1 MAKEKEKKEIVKE
14 EEKIEEINCGYIAP
28 ISEIAGLNS
37 GYWLK
42 LKSIVEEVITDLNK
56 EFEKDN
62 KKINFRMVSDNKE
75 SNIIQ
80 ESIIKSLYY
89 DNITICNIS
98 YNNANVLFEL
108 GMRIAFNKPV
118 IIIFDSVE
126 KCPFDISGIR
136 YITYDKNLDYY
147 GIITFKSILKDRIK
161 EDLENKEEGN
171 PYLRV
176 LTNEPFFRTKLDE
189 VEVDK
194 VQEIILEKLS
204 KIEEQLI
211 SDKDNS
217 LNNWF
222 GIFSY
227 KNLEEDFNKSILI
240 QNLLKEDY
248 SKFLKGAIEYI
259 LLKFPDEKENV
270 KYFSYRIQE
279 YYRFNNKLGKELR
292 NELAHSIFTNF
303 TTNK

>member
-1 MAKEKEKKEIVKE
+1 MTEEFEKNE
-14 EEKIEEINCGYIAP
+14 IEEINCGYIAP
-28 ISEIAGLNS
+28 ISEIAGLRPE
-37 GYWLK
+37 YWNK
-42 LKSIVEEVITDLNK
+42 LKNIIEEVINDLNI
-56 EFEKDN
+56 EFEKD
-62 KKINFRMVSDNKE
+62 KKRINFRMVSDNKE

-89 DNITICNIS
+89 DEITICNIS

-108 GMRIAFNKPV
+108 GMRIAFNKPI
-118 IIIFDSVE
+118 IIIFDGVE

-147 GIITFKSILKDRIK
+147 GIITFKNILKDRIR
-161 EDLENKEEGN
+161 EDLENKEEIN
-171 PYLRV
+171 PYLRA
-176 LTNEPFFRTKLDE
+176 LANEFFFRITPNE
-189 VEVDK
+189 VEVNEAQK
-194 VQEIILEKLS
+194 IILEKLN
-204 KIEEQLI
+204 KIEKQLV
-211 SDKDNS
+211 SDKEDS
-217 LNNWF
+217 LNNWL

-227 KNLEEDFNKSILI
+227 KDLEEDFNKSTLI

-248 SKFLKGAIEYI
+248 SKFFKGAREYI
-259 LLKFPDEKENV
+259 LLKFPNEEENI

-279 YYRFNNKLGKELR
+279 YYRLYNKLSEKFR

>member
-1 MAKEKEKKEIVKE
+1 MAEEVEKNE
-14 EEKIEEINCGYIAP
+14 IEEINCGYIAP
-28 ISEIAGLNS
+28 ISEIAGLRPE
-37 GYWLK
+37 YWNK
-42 LKSIVEEVITDLNK
+42 LKSIIGEVIEELNN
-56 EFEKDN
+56 EFEKN
-62 KKINFRMVSDNKE
+62 KKRINFRMVSDNKE

-118 IIIFDSVE
+118 IIIFDSIE
-126 KCPFDISGIR
+126 RCPFDISGIR

-147 GIITFKSILKDRIK
+147 GIITFKNILKDRIK
-161 EDLENKEEGN
+161 EELENKEKLN

-176 LTNEPFFRTKLDE
+176 IANELILFEPKAKEME
-189 VEVDK
+189 VSETEK
-194 VQEIILEKLS
+194 IIIEKLA

-211 SDKDNS
+211 SKKDGP
-217 LNNWF
+217 LNDWV

-227 KNLEEDFNKSILI
+227 REMEEDFNKSTLI

-248 SKFLKGAIEYI
+248 SKFFKGAREYI
-259 LLKFPDEKENV
+259 LLKFPNEEENI

-279 YYRFNNKLGKELR
+279 YYRLYNKLSEKFR